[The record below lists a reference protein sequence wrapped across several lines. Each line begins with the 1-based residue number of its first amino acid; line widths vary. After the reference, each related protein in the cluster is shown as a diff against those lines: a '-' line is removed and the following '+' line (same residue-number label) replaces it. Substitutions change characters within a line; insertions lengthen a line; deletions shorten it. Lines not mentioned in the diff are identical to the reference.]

1 MKRIFLLAFLILPLA
16 AFADTDFGTVGGTL
30 TGSSAGLS
38 LTGSTVTSITGLN
51 GGGLLTGSNL
61 GTLSFST
68 GSIDAGG
75 SLQMGAVF
83 NAGGSFTITGSGLN
97 GAPKGTIFTG
107 SFSGPVTWTL
117 ITLANGRN
125 EYQISGTITGTWTA
139 TGKTTAGA
147 MVSLT
152 VQLRPGVFFNGK
164 TRLASGDTN
173 LGTVPE
179 PGTLGLLGTGLVG
192 LAGALNRKLRGHTA

>member
-1 MKRIFLLAFLILPLA
+1 
-16 AFADTDFGTVGGTL
+16 
-30 TGSSAGLS
+30 
-38 LTGSTVTSITGLN
+38 
-51 GGGLLTGSNL
+51 
-61 GTLSFST
+61 
-68 GSIDAGG
+68 
-75 SLQMGAVF
+75 
-83 NAGGSFTITGSGLN
+83 
-97 GAPKGTIFTG
+97 
-107 SFSGPVTWTL
+107 L